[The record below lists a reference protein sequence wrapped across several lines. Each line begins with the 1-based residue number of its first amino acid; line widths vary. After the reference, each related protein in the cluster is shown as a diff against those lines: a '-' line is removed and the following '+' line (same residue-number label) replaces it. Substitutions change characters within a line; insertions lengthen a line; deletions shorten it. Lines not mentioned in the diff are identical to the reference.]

1 VHAARTSDGR
11 PRVSRVGPVP
21 AALLDVAWVL
31 VFVVLGRTSHTEGLT
46 PAGIARTAWP
56 FLGGLA
62 VGWIV
67 GRAWRSPAALVPT
80 GVVVWP
86 VCVAVAMVLRLASGQ
101 GVVVAFV
108 LVALAFVGLGLL
120 GWRALAL
127 LLPAGSDPGE
137 RPMEHSV

>member
-1 VHAARTSDGR
+1 
-11 PRVSRVGPVP
+11 VSRVGPVP

-56 FLGGLA
+56 FLVGLA

-80 GVVVWP
+80 AVLVWP
-86 VCVAVAMVLRLASGQ
+86 VCVAVAMALRLASGQ
-101 GVVVAFV
+101 GVVAAFV

-127 LLPAGSDPGE
+127 FLPAGSDPGE
-137 RPMEHSV
+137 RPTERSV